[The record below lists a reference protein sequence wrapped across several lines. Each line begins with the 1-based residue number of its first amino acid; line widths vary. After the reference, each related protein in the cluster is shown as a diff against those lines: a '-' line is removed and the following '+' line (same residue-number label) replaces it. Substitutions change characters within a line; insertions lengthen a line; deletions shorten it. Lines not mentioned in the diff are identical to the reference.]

1 MKIRLIGQ
9 NALDEALALRD
20 LTAPEDGAH
29 AMQRLVSQLASD
41 ASYRLPTELRS
52 VRGPR
57 IVSVLDNYDRLGFAA
72 ESVTRDARYTRYVA
86 HDRVLRTHTSAVI
99 PEALRDLADT
109 SASAWNDVTLLAP
122 GVVYRRDC
130 IDRWHTGE
138 PHQMDVWRVRRH
150 GDRLNVEDLRA
161 LITIVVESLLPGW
174 RWRTSESEH
183 PYTLEGLQ
191 IDVEH
196 EGRWVEIGECGLAH
210 PRVLDIAGLESGASG
225 LAMGL
230 GLDRLLMLRK
240 GIPDIRLLRST
251 DPRIASQM
259 QDLETYRAVSSY
271 PMIRRDMSI
280 AVPADTTP
288 EELGDRVRRLGTI
301 ASYVEEIEVVS
312 ETPARSLPPQAQAR
326 LGLLPGQKNVLLR
339 IVVRSHER
347 TLTHPEAN
355 EVRNAIYRILHEGA
369 VNVFAS

>member
-9 NALDEALALRD
+9 KALDEALTLRD

-29 AMQRLVSQLASD
+29 AMQRLVSQVAND
-41 ASYRLPTELRS
+41 ASEALPTEVRR

-57 IVSVLDNYDRLGFAA
+57 IVSVLDNYDHLGFAA

-86 HDRVLRTHTSAVI
+86 ADRVLRTHTSSMI
-99 PEALRDLADT
+99 PEALRELAD
-109 SASAWNDVTLLAP
+109 SSEASWSDVTLLAP

-130 IDRWHTGE
+130 IDRWHSGE
-138 PHQMDVWRVRRH
+138 PHQLDVWRVRRD
-150 GDRLNVEDLRA
+150 GDRLNRDDLRA
-161 LITIVVESLLPGW
+161 LIGIVMVSLLPGW
-174 RWRTSESEH
+174 RWRTSEAVH

-196 EGRWVEIGECGLAH
+196 EGRWIEVGECGLAH
-210 PRVLDIAGLESGASG
+210 PRVLELAGLDSEASG

-240 GIPDIRLLRST
+240 AIPDIRLLRST

-259 QDLETYRAVSSY
+259 EDLETYRAVSSY

-288 EELGDRVRRLGTI
+288 EELGDRVRLLGTI

-312 ETPARSLPPQAQAR
+312 ETPARALPPQAQAR